1 MDYDDAYANAAHI
14 DGAESYPGRWLTA
27 SRDWVAQQAPLGLHR
42 KALSYGPGE
51 RQIFD
56 LFLPRGA
63 PRGLLVFV
71 HGGFWLKFDRT
82 YWFHLSRGAID
93 RGWAA
98 AIPSYDLCPA
108 IRISGITRQIVA
120 AITAAASLVAGPIVL
135 TGHSAGGHL
144 VARMLEPG
152 LLAPDVATR
161 LRHVLPISPL
171 SDLRPLMHTK
181 MNAAL
186 KIDAQEAMKESPIFM
201 QRRLDVLTTV
211 WVGAEERP
219 AFLDQ
224 ARWLSGTWSAAQVI
238 APSRHHFDVIEPLSD
253 AHSTMVTTLL
263 E

>member
-14 DGAESYPGRWLTA
+14 EGAETYPGRWLTA
-27 SRDWVAQQAPLGLHR
+27 SREWAAQQASLGLR
-42 KALSYGPGE
+42 REALPYGPSE
-51 RQIFD
+51 RHRFD
-56 LFLPRGA
+56 LFLPRDS
-63 PRGLLVFV
+63 PEGLVVFV

-82 YWFHLSRGAID
+82 YWFHLSRGAIE
-93 RGWAA
+93 RGWAV

-120 AITAAASLVAGPIVL
+120 AITAAASLVKGHIAL

-144 VARMLEPG
+144 ASRMLEPG
-152 LLAPDVATR
+152 LLAADVATR

-181 MNAAL
+181 MNVAL
-186 KIDAQEAMKESPIFM
+186 KIDAREAMEESPLFM
-201 QRRLDVLTTV
+201 QSRLDIPTTV

-224 ARWLSGTWSAAQVI
+224 ARWLSSAWSVAQVI
-238 APSRHHFDVIEPLSD
+238 APCRHHFDVIEPLCD
-253 AHSTMVTTLL
+253 AQSAMVSTLL